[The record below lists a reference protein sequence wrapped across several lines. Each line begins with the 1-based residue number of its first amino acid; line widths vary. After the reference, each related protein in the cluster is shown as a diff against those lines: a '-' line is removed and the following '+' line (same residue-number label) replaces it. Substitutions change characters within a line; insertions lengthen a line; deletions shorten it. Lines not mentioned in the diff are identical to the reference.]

1 MSVRFQVTFDCAD
14 PDGLGRFWGSA
25 LGYRE
30 QDPPDGFD
38 TWEDFLRDAGVPEKE
53 WNSASAIVD
62 PEGIGP
68 RLYFQRV
75 PEGKAAKNRVHLDG
89 NVGGGAHTPIE
100 ERKRTI
106 EAVAARLE
114 SEGATRVRQVEQRG
128 EVWIVMQD
136 PQGNEFCLQ

>member
-14 PDGLGRFWGSA
+14 PDGLGRFWASA

-62 PEGIGP
+62 PEASGP
-68 RLYFQRV
+68 VSISSASPR
-75 PEGKAAKNRVHLDG
+75 GK
-89 NVGGGAHTPIE
+89 PP
-100 ERKRTI
+100 RT
-106 EAVAARLE
+106 AC
-114 SEGATRVRQVEQRG
+114 T
-128 EVWIVMQD
+128 WT
-136 PQGNEFCLQ
+136 